1 MAVYVFFMWISTVLM
16 FKTRVRA
23 IKTGQVTS
31 KYYRAHIGDAPP
43 EKVVVIGRH
52 YDNQFQVPLLFFIT
66 CAFQM
71 LMGQVNL
78 LTVILAWLFIASRAI
93 HSWVLLGRNILQ
105 QRVAAFAFGWL
116 VILALWIQLIYFALQ

>member
-23 IKTGQVTS
+23 IKTGQVPP
-31 KYYRAHIGDAPP
+31 KYYRAHIGDTPP

-71 LMGQVNL
+71 LMGQANL
-78 LTVILAWLFIASRAI
+78 LTVILAWLFVVSRAI